1 MNLIQS
7 TIEENN
13 KKTFRQFLHKFKTNV
28 QFYFDVRDMVIS
40 VGGDNLWDSH
50 NIEQFYDVWEE
61 R

>member
-1 MNLIQS
+1 MV
-7 TIEENN
+7 NN

-28 QFYFDVRDMVIS
+28 QFYFDVRDMVIA